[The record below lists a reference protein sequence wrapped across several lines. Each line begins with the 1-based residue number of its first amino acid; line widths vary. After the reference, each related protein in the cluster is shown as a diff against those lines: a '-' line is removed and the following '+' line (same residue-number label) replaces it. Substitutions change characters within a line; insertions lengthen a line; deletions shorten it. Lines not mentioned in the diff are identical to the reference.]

1 MSFIRFIFRRSSN
14 RHFEVRP
21 PSYLFLST
29 MAVFPCQLFYL
40 SPSLCMES
48 LFLWPIYL
56 GLSPCILNVE
66 YEEGPKAN
74 PSIDGLSIS

>member
-1 MSFIRFIFRRSSN
+1 MSFIRFILRRFSN
-14 RHFEVRP
+14 RQFEVCP
-21 PSYLFLST
+21 PSYLFLFI

-40 SPSLCMES
+40 GLSLCMES

-56 GLSPCILNVE
+56 GLPPRILNVE

-74 PSIDGLSIS
+74 PSIDGLSIT